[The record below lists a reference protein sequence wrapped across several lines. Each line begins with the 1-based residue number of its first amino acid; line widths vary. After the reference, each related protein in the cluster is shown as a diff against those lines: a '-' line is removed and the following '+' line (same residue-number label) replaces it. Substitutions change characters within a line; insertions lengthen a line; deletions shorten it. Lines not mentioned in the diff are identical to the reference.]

1 MRARPAAALLTVA
14 AACSLAACGS
24 ERQTLPAT
32 TVGQDS
38 PHKQFSFPSVGL
50 RIELPKVVSPEARK
64 APGVFRASLGESF
77 IAAYAYRRREQLPRN
92 ARELEAARR
101 RLVSQI
107 RKRDRSFRLVRSRA
121 TQAGGARA
129 VEVVGDQRI
138 AGGTFRTRSLH
149 AYRGQGEYVLDML
162 APLHDFPV
170 MDRSFFS
177 PAVRS
182 LEVSGKIE
190 RRGRT

>member
-1 MRARPAAALLTVA
+1 VRARPAAAFLTVA
-14 AACSLAACGS
+14 AACSLAACGA
-24 ERQTLPAT
+24 ERHTLPAE
-32 TVGQDS
+32 TVARDA
-38 PHKQFSFPSVGL
+38 PHNQFRFPSVGL
-50 RIELPKVVSPEARK
+50 RIELPRVASPDGRK
-64 APGVFRASLGESF
+64 APGVFRASLGQSF

-107 RKRDRSFRLVRSRA
+107 RKRDSRFRLVGSRA
-121 TQAGGARA
+121 TRAGGAPA

-162 APLHDFPV
+162 APLHDFPE

-182 LEVSGKIE
+182 LEVTGKVE

>member
-1 MRARPAAALLTVA
+1 MRARPAAAFLTVA
-14 AACSLAACGS
+14 AACSLAACGT
-24 ERQTLPAT
+24 ERQTVPAE
-32 TVGQDS
+32 TVGQDA
-38 PHKQFSFPSVGL
+38 PHNQFRFGSVGL
-50 RIELPKVVSPEARK
+50 RIELPRVASPAQRK

-77 IAAYAYRRREQLPRN
+77 IAAYAYRRREQLPRD

-107 RKRDRSFRLVRSRA
+107 RKRDSSFRLVRSRA
-121 TQAGGARA
+121 TQVAGARA
-129 VEVVGDQRI
+129 LEVVGDQRI
-138 AGGTFRTRSLH
+138 DGGTFRTRSLH
-149 AYRGQGEYVLDML
+149 AYKGQGEYVLDML
-162 APLHDFPV
+162 APLHDFPA